1 MILEGLMVLLA
12 VMLLTILHPGV
23 AFQGSWDQ
31 ANFKIR
37 ASKDRMLTNGAV
49 EKQDS
54 SPGGSPGGNAERY

>member
-1 MILEGLMVLLA
+1 MILEGLMIVLA
-12 VMLLTILHPGV
+12 VLLLTILHPGV

-37 ASKDRMLTNGAV
+37 ASRDKMLTNGAV

-54 SPGGSPGGNAERY
+54 TEAGNAERY